1 MKKNLF
7 EEYGFTSFEVSVFEI
22 NETIDHDLMY
32 TYDIIG
38 YGADGIYA
46 IEGPDYVSTVGN
58 KSYRERTVV
67 ATAES
72 YDEIINELT
81 LLTGSECSV
90 DEYVSFFVWHHY
102 KSNSDNEQTTGMF
115 AIRKDGRIQ
124 EIDKIAND
132 FKTVWARKALPN
144 DGPEWF
150 HENQFQLKDYPVYR
164 QIRQAYVQLLTSGK
178 HVDSYVRKE
187 D

>member
-1 MKKNLF
+1 MKNF
-7 EEYGFTSFEVSVFEI
+7 AGFKFVSFEIVVFEI
-22 NETIDHDLMY
+22 NQDWDNNLLY
-32 TYDIIG
+32 SYDILA
-38 YGADGIYA
+38 YSADATDLDPGIYY
-46 IEGPDYVSTVGN
+46 IEIGSEKIGTVGN
-58 KSYRERTVV
+58 RSYRERTVV

-132 FKTVWARKALPN
+132 FSTVWARKALPN

-164 QIRQAYVQLLTSGK
+164 QIQQAYAKLLELGGGLETL
-178 HVDSYVRKE
+178 
-187 D
+187 